1 LKAYTLKVV
10 RVALYVSFAAVLTAG
25 VASSE
30 EDTRSLAERAAEA
43 ASRARRKPSSEK
55 VLTNEDLK
63 KAKGNVIFL
72 SATPTSPPPP
82 IAAAREAPML
92 PLGAV
97 SEQREAAARVRGAIE
112 EAQRQ
117 LADATPDQR
126 IAIEQRL
133 KSALDELARTH
144 EAIGALSERARQGGT
159 TAQSSE

>member
-1 LKAYTLKVV
+1 M
-10 RVALYVSFAAVLTAG
+10 FAAAV
-25 VASSE
+25 VSSE

-43 ASRARRKPSSEK
+43 ASRARRKPTSDK
-55 VLTNEDLK
+55 VLTNDDLK

-82 IAAAREAPML
+82 VVVAPAREVPIV
-92 PLGAV
+92 PLGAM